1 MQPSLRT
8 FFRWGGVFKAP
19 SWFDGHLWCGL
30 PPHVPQLTY
39 RSLILIVVVVSLSL
53 AFTSNTR
60 KAMDMSKIQIT
71 RFTSALILFIFTGAV
86 FFNSVGATRIP
97 GHHSQCNTG
106 PVQCCQQSFDS
117 NSHEGKNLLAMNN
130 IGLDILS
137 GATGMIGVKCT
148 PITALGAGSGGN
160 W

>member
-1 MQPSLRT
+1 MGRRLGSSEVFKSTPLVQWSFVVWITTSRPSVDPSL
-8 FFRWGGVFKAP
+8 
-19 SWFDGHLWCGL
+19 
-30 PPHVPQLTY
+30 
-39 RSLILIVVVVSLSL
+39 SLSLSLSSLSL
-53 AFTSNTR
+53 AFASNTR
-60 KAMDMSKIQIT
+60 KVMEISKIQIT
-71 RFTSALILFIFTGAV
+71 RFTSTLILFMFTGTV
-86 FFNSVGATRIP
+86 FFNSVNATKIP

-117 NSHEGKNLLAMNN
+117 NSHEGKNLLALND
-130 IGLDILS
+130 IGLDVLS

>member
-1 MQPSLRT
+1 MGRGVLRYLKHLVGSMVISGVDYHLTPLSQPTVLSSSLLLLLLL
-8 FFRWGGVFKAP
+8 
-19 SWFDGHLWCGL
+19 S
-30 PPHVPQLTY
+30 
-39 RSLILIVVVVSLSL
+39 SLSL
-53 AFTSNTR
+53 SLTSNTR
-60 KAMDMSKIQIT
+60 KVMDMSKIQIT
-71 RFTSALILFIFTGAV
+71 RFTSTLILFIFTGAV
-86 FFNSVGATRIP
+86 FVNSVGATRIP

-117 NSHEGKNLLAMNN
+117 NSHEGKNLLALNN